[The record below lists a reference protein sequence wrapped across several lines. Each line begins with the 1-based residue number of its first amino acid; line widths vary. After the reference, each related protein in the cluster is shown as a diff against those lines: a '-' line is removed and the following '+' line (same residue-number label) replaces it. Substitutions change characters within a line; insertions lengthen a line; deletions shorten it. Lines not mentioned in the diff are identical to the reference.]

1 MAAKGGRR
9 PGAGR
14 PKGSRNKVAND
25 LREAAQKYTA
35 EALETLA
42 HVMKT
47 SESDAS
53 RVAAATALL
62 DRGHGRPAQKQD
74 IDLNVRHGLVDILA
88 ELGEGEGAGLAEGPD
103 PLRNGGVAGHA

>member
-1 MAAKGGRR
+1 MALGRKTGGRQ
-9 PGAGR
+9 
-14 PKGSRNKVAND
+14 KGSRNKVGAD
-25 LREAAQKYTA
+25 LRTAAQRYTD

-42 HVMKT
+42 AIMRA